1 MVSLDILVVAC
12 SGGGRYFLVFA
23 MTTLLVVVVVIAV
36 FSFCRFLLF
45 MECTLQLLCCLV
57 MKWGLFCYVFLLLGM
72 ESCMFHGYVISLFL
86 STWTFLYRFLFLTVS
101 EIASSSLR
109 NPWEN

>member
-12 SGGGRYFLVFA
+12 SGGGRYFIVFA
-23 MTTLLVVVVVIAV
+23 MTTLLVVVVIAV

-45 MECTLQLLCCLV
+45 MDCTLQQLCCLV

-72 ESCMFHGYVISLFL
+72 ESCMFHGYVISLSLHLDLPLPL
-86 STWTFLYRFLFLTVS
+86 SFS
-101 EIASSSLR
+101 NSLR
-109 NPWEN
+109 NCFLIP